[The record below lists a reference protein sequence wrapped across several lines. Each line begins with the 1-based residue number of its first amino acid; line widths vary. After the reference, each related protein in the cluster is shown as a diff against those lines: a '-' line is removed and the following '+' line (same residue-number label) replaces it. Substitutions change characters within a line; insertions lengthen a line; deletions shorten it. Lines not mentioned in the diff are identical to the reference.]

1 MSIKDKF
8 LNYISY
14 DTQSDPESNT
24 YPSTK
29 KQFKLA
35 EVLVKELNELGL
47 ENVICDEYCY
57 VYGILP
63 GNNNTSTKVGLI
75 AHMDTATEVT
85 GKNVNPQIIQKY
97 DGSDIKLDES
107 HTLSKHEY
115 PSLERALGHTLITTD
130 GKTLLGADDKAG
142 IAIIMETL
150 EKTIKHN
157 LPHPTIYVCFTPDE
171 EIGRGTDKFNYEFF
185 QADFAYTIDGG
196 NTSFINFENFNAASA
211 IVEVT
216 GLSIHPGSAK
226 DKMINSQHIAME
238 FHNLLDHQ
246 ARPEHTSDYQGF
258 NHLNNMEGNV
268 EKTTLNYIIRNHNMA
283 DFKKQM
289 NDFKNI
295 ETFLNQK
302 YQSKPI
308 KVTITE
314 SYLNMRELVLSKPI
328 VLEYPIKALKRNK
341 IEPSFDPIRGGTDGA
356 RLSFGGLITPNL
368 GTGSYNHHG
377 VMEYADID
385 EMEKMV
391 EVIITMLSII
401 E

>member
-8 LNYISY
+8 LTYISY
-14 DTQSDPESNT
+14 DTQSDPDSNS

-29 KQFKLA
+29 KQFALA
-35 EVLVKELNELGL
+35 EVLVNELKELGL
-47 ENVICDEYCY
+47 QQVMCDEFCY

-63 GNNNTSTKVGLI
+63 GNNNVSTKIGLI

-85 GKNVNPQIIQKY
+85 GKNVNPQIIDKY
-97 DGSDIKLDES
+97 DGSDIKIDES
-107 HTLSKHEY
+107 HLLSPKEY
-115 PSLERALGHTLITTD
+115 PSLNKAIGHTLITTD

-150 EKTIKHN
+150 EKLVKEN

-171 EIGRGTDKFNYEFF
+171 EIGRGTDKFNYDFF

-196 NTSFINFENFNAASA
+196 DTSLINFENFNAASA
-211 IVEVT
+211 VVEVT

-238 FHNLLDHQ
+238 FHSLLDTQ
-246 ARPEHTSDYQGF
+246 MRPEHTSGYQGF
-258 NHLNNMEGNV
+258 NHLNNMEGSV
-268 EKTTLNYIIRNHNMA
+268 EKTTLNYIIRNHNMNE
-283 DFKKQM
+283 FKKQM
-289 NDFKNI
+289 EDFRNI
-295 ETFLNQK
+295 ENFLNHK
-302 YQSKPI
+302 YPTKPI
-308 KVTITE
+308 KLTITE

-328 VLEYPIKALKRNK
+328 VLEYPIKALKRCK

-385 EMEKMV
+385 EMNKMV
-391 EVIITMLSII
+391 EVVITMLSII